1 MSKNYDDYKPI
12 NPMPPRRRKN
22 PGLTFIQY
30 SIIILLVV
38 ALAVSGAYFMALH
51 NSNDGQPQQPEN
63 TEPPVEQPEEQPGEE
78 SGDNQGAETQHPEPD
93 NELPPSVVDIENY
106 EDVLFSADAIH
117 KGSLIYVGENN
128 KVVYPA
134 ADELASFLGAKTN
147 SYQISSNTMMINKDI
162 IDNINSMMDAFFA
175 ETGKNDVIVWT
186 GYRDEAR
193 QTQVY
198 NEYVAKFGEEAAK
211 TAVSKPGESDHHTA
225 LGIVL
230 KVYRNGTPYEFS
242 QMEGYSWIEENCY
255 KYGFVVRYPENK
267 QNVTG
272 IDYSSTCYLRY
283 VGVPHAE
290 YMVKNDKCLE
300 EYLILLKDYT
310 FGNVHFDYTMS
321 DGTVYESY
329 YVKAEV
335 DFANNV
341 FVPVPRSGEYT
352 ISGNNMDGFI
362 VTVKK

>member
-51 NSNDGQPQQPEN
+51 SSNDGQPPQQEN
-63 TEPPVEQPEEQPGEE
+63 NEPPVPDGEETGEETDGTHGNETEPPET
-78 SGDNQGAETQHPEPD
+78 DNT
-93 NELPPSVVDIENY
+93 PPAPVVDIENY
-106 EDVLFSADAIH
+106 EDSSISKDMIH

-128 KVVYPA
+128 KAVYPA
-134 ADELASFLGAKTN
+134 ANELTSFLGAKTN
-147 SYQISSNTMMINKDI
+147 SYQISSATMMINKEI
-162 IDNINSMMDAFFA
+162 IGNINAMMDAFFA
-175 ETGKNDVIVWT
+175 ETGKNDVIIWT

-211 TAVSKPGESDHHTA
+211 TAVAKPGESDHHTA
-225 LGIVL
+225 LGVVL

-242 QMEGYSWIEENCY
+242 QMEGYSWFEENCY
-255 KYGFVVRYPENK
+255 KYGFVLRYPENK
-267 QNVTG
+267 QDITG

-283 VGVPHAE
+283 VGESHAE
-290 YMVKNDKCLE
+290 YMHKNDKCLE

-310 FGNVHFDYTMS
+310 FGNVHFDFTMS

-329 YVKAEV
+329 YVRAEADETNMV
-335 DFANNV
+335 T
-341 FVPVPRSGEYT
+341 VPVPKEGEYT
-352 ISGNNMDGFI
+352 VTGNNMDGFI